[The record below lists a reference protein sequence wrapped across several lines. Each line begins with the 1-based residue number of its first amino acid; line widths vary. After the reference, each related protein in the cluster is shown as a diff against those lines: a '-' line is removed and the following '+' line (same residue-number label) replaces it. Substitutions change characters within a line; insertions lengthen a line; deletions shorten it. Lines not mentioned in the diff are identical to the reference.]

1 MKSRLGNLLMG
12 ILMLILSIYIIFDAG
27 VNGKTKFVFSG
38 LLFLSLSIMFFSL
51 SYLNTDFRKQDER
64 MKLIQQKSMFY
75 SYFMLMLYFFL
86 FALLLGMNVISISAL
101 AVIQILAA
109 LIIATVFISMLIM
122 SKVY

>member
-1 MKSRLGNLLMG
+1 M
-12 ILMLILSIYIIFDAG
+12 FDAG